1 MCRLSKA
8 CGGFMRGRRAVPWL
22 PPQQADASASVSC
35 RVRAG
40 AAPPAAQP
48 PFQPAA
54 LQQAQAQAQAAQR
67 AASVRRVPGLI
78 RLGLTH
84 AR

>member
-1 MCRLSKA
+1 
-8 CGGFMRGRRAVPWL
+8 MRGRRAVPWL
-22 PPQQADASASVSC
+22 SPQQADASASVGC
-35 RVRAG
+35 RARAG

-54 LQQAQAQAQAAQR
+54 LQQAQAQAAQR
-67 AASVRRVPGLI
+67 AASVRRAPSLI